1 MSKEKRIAT
10 PSMTKH
16 YLKQFGFHF
25 KKSLGQN
32 FLIDVNVLENI
43 STKAGVTKDTGV
55 VEIGPGMGALTEQLA
70 IDAKK
75 VLAFEIDQRLEPIL
89 KETLADYNNVDVVFE
104 DILSAD
110 IKPILTSYFT
120 DNEPLK
126 LVANLPYY
134 VTTPIIMKV
143 LMNRLPFE
151 SMTVMIQ
158 KEVAD
163 RMSAKPNTKS
173 YGSLSLAVQYYT
185 EASVLFIVPK
195 TVFIPQPN
203 VDSAILHLA
212 FRQKPPVDVTNEQF
226 FFDLIQASFQ
236 QRRKT
241 LRNNLTRHFKDVLTK
256 EVIETLAESIQLDLT
271 RRAESLTMEEFAKLS
286 NILYEKQSNI
296 PND

>member
-10 PSMTKH
+10 PSMTKY
-16 YLKQFGFHF
+16 YLNQFGFHF

-43 STKAGVTKDTGV
+43 SKKAGVTKETGV
-55 VEIGPGMGALTEQLA
+55 IEIGPGMGALTEQLA
-70 IDAKK
+70 IDAKN

-89 KETLADYNNVDVVFE
+89 AETLEDYDNVKVVFE

-110 IKPILTSYFT
+110 IEPIINDYFGKKQ
-120 DNEPLK
+120 PLK

-143 LMNRLPFE
+143 LMNHLPLE

-158 KEVAD
+158 KEVAE

-195 TVFIPQPN
+195 TVFMPQPN
-203 VDSAILHLA
+203 VDSAILHLT
-212 FRQKPPVDVTNEQF
+212 FRESPPVDVIDETY
-226 FFDLIQASFQ
+226 FFDLIQATFQ

-241 LRNNLTRHFKDVLTK
+241 LRNNLTRHFKGSLTK
-256 EVIETLAESIQLDLT
+256 DVIESLAESIHLDLT
-271 RRAESLTMEEFAKLS
+271 RRAESLTMKEFADLA
-286 NILYEKQSNI
+286 NILYTAQQSS
-296 PND
+296 

>member
-16 YLKQFGFHF
+16 YLNQFGFHF

-43 STKAGVTKDTGV
+43 SKKAGVTKETGV
-55 VEIGPGMGALTEQLA
+55 IEIGPGMGALTEQLA

-89 KETLADYNNVDVVFE
+89 AETLDDYDNVKVVFE

-110 IKPILTSYFT
+110 IEPIINGYF
-120 DNEPLK
+120 DENQPLK

-143 LMNRLPFE
+143 LMNHLPLE

-158 KEVAD
+158 KEVAE

-195 TVFIPQPN
+195 TVFMPQPN

-212 FRQKPPVDVTNEQF
+212 FRESPPVDVIDETY
-226 FFDLIQASFQ
+226 FFDLIQATFQ

-241 LRNNLTRHFKDVLTK
+241 LRNNLTRHFKGILTK
-256 EVIETLAESIQLDLT
+256 DTIESLAESIQLDLT
-271 RRAESLTMEEFAKLS
+271 RRAESLTMKEFAELA
-286 NILYEKQSNI
+286 NTLYTAHQSS
-296 PND
+296 